1 MTLLRRVSV
10 GRSVLRK
17 NAPSPFGILLRGL
30 VAGAAASLA
39 QNLFFGATA
48 RIAPAP
54 TKVPPQLG
62 KPEPQARK
70 ENGLETVSRRLVD
83 NMMKRGPLEGDRK
96 QRVAT
101 AIHYGFGAV
110 WGGVYALLRES
121 MPALPAS
128 LFGLGVWMA
137 SDNLLLPAF
146 RVSAWP
152 QHYTAKEHVYAANAH
167 IVYGL
172 ATAGAYA
179 LLRDVGA
186 VPLAALP
193 ALVALQARAWWGRTP
208 PGRVLGLRRSAPQ
221 RFAAQWVDRVA
232 RA

>member
-1 MTLLRRVSV
+1 M
-10 GRSVLRK
+10 LRK
-17 NAPSPFGILLRGL
+17 KAPSPFGIVVRGL
-30 VAGAAASLA
+30 FAGAAGALV
-39 QNLFFGATA
+39 QNLFFAATA

-70 ENGLETVSRRLVD
+70 ENSLETVGRRLVD
-83 NMMKRGPLEGDRK
+83 NMMKRGPLEGDQKR
-96 QRVAT
+96 RVA
-101 AIHYGFGAV
+101 AAVHYGFGAA
-110 WGGVYALLRES
+110 WGGLYALLRES
-121 MPALPAS
+121 LPALPAS

-152 QHYTAKEHVYAANAH
+152 KHYTAKEHVYGANAH
-167 IVYGL
+167 VVFGL
-172 ATAGAYA
+172 STAAAYA
-179 LLRDVGA
+179 LLRDIGT

-193 ALVALQARAWWGRTP
+193 AVVALQARAWLNRTP
-208 PGRVLGLRRSAPQ
+208 PGRALSLRNPAPQ
-221 RFAAQWVDRVA
+221 RFAAQWMDRVA